1 MLLHTAHSKVS
12 FIAETLP
19 QPLFHSHQVSQIND
33 STCLHPRSLPL
44 PHPLSQEPTLPV
56 TGQMEFSPFLSFSR
70 VFHKRKGSAWDPA
83 SVEGGHRVTNM
94 SYTISLTHTLR
105 KCNKIIYIYICVC
118 VCVCVQSQPVYTQ
131 THTPIHIYI
140 YIYIYICSSLSTK
153 ETENQRERIEPERPR
168 RKEQISQG
176 LKIGKI
182 FSK

>member
-44 PHPLSQEPTLPV
+44 PHPLSWEPTLPV
-56 TGQMEFSPFLSFSR
+56 TGQMEFSPFLSFSH

-105 KCNKIIYIYICVC
+105 KCNKIIHIYMRVCVC
-118 VCVCVQSQPVYTQ
+118 VCVCVYKVSLYTHRN
-131 THTPIHIYI
+131 THPYTYTYTYVAP
-140 YIYIYICSSLSTK
+140 
-153 ETENQRERIEPERPR
+153 
-168 RKEQISQG
+168 
-176 LKIGKI
+176 
-182 FSK
+182 